1 MDVSK
6 EIREVFN
13 LLDEALA
20 IVPEHDL
27 MEQYKSRLA
36 VNYAQ
41 ALKLLLEVQRG
52 EKGWLK

>member
-6 EIREVFN
+6 EIRDVFN

-27 MEQYKSRLA
+27 MEQYKSRLV

-41 ALKLLLEVQRG
+41 ALKTLLEIERMN
-52 EKGWLK
+52 KR